1 MRSILVLVATISTI
15 AFNGLAATG
24 RVNGVSPEVISDRY
38 PTIITPAG
46 WAFTIWS
53 VIYLGMLAFS
63 IYQLLPANLRRF
75 RGVRSVYIVSCLLNC
90 SWIYFWHREQIGIC
104 VILIAALLGGLI
116 YMLILLRRPGQERGP
131 LFTKTVFGIY
141 AGWVTA
147 ATLVNVAV
155 FLKYL
160 NIGLSSSVWNMIGIF
175 FLILAAGAAVVVRFK
190 LQNYLYPLAIAWAA
204 TAIGV
209 KQSGNTA
216 IVVASAICVIVGLV
230 MSVSFVMDQKSTT
243 T

>member
-104 VILIAALLGGLI
+104 VILIAALLGSLI
-116 YMLILLRRPGQERGP
+116 YMLILLRRLGQERGP